1 MKKLFIFLAL
11 ISVFGCSTAQKSG
24 DVQAARISIAPYL
37 SMDCKS
43 LATEQNSLLDQARAL
58 GAQVDSEYDSD
69 KGLEVV
75 TWVLFWPAVFWMDGN
90 AESAGRLSS
99 LKGQLEAVQEAQK
112 INKCT
117 E

>member
-1 MKKLFIFLAL
+1 MKYFFVLLAL
-11 ISVFGCSTAQKSG
+11 LTVFSCSTAQKSG
-24 DVQAARISIAPYL
+24 EVQAARISIAPYL

-43 LATEQNSLLDQARAL
+43 LATEQNSLLNQARSL

-75 TWVLFWPAVFWMDGN
+75 TWILFWPAVFWMDGN
-90 AESAGRLSS
+90 AEAAGQLSS

-117 E
+117 D